1 LRLSGQLAAT
11 TRVQSTGG
19 KKGKQL
25 ARVTIKDLTNSF
37 GQVTAVKAME
47 LDIADREFLVLL
59 GPSGAGKTTTLRCV
73 AGLEKPETGT
83 ILFDDE
89 AIDNISPAL
98 RDVAFVFQS
107 YALYPRKSVYENIA
121 TPLLARKMPKGEIDR
136 KVREVAQ
143 KLHIESKLERR
154 PAQLSGG
161 EQQRVALCRA
171 MVRQPRVFLMDEPL
185 TNLDFKLRVEMRTEL
200 KHLHADL
207 NTTFFYVTND
217 QLEALSLADRIAVLN
232 RGVLQQVD
240 TPENVYEHPAN
251 RFVASFI
258 GSPTMNFL
266 DCALTDNV
274 SPALAADGWALTVPD
289 RVRDAIRA
297 SGLERVALGVRAEDI
312 ALRNGEEQG
321 DLAAEV
327 YSVEP
332 LGDRNIYDVKLGSS
346 YLRVKAP
353 PTMMLDIGAPVH
365 LDINRERIH
374 LFDPKTD
381 KAIM

>member
-1 LRLSGQLAAT
+1 M
-11 TRVQSTGG
+11 
-19 KKGKQL
+19 
-25 ARVTIKDLTNSF
+25 DL
-37 GQVTAVKAME
+37 E
-47 LDIADREFLVLL
+47 IADREFLVLL

-73 AGLEKPETGT
+73 AGLEKPESGT
-83 ILFDDE
+83 ILFDGE
-89 AIDNISPAL
+89 AINNVSPAL

-121 TPLLARKMPKGEIDR
+121 TPLLARKMPKGDIDK

-143 KLHIESKLERR
+143 KLHIDSKLERR

-207 NTTFFYVTND
+207 DTTFFYVTND

-232 RGVLQQVD
+232 KGVLQQVD

-266 DCALTDNV
+266 DCAVREGTVDG
-274 SPALAADGWALTVPD
+274 STALAADGWALTVPD
-289 RVRDAIRA
+289 GVRDAMRK
-297 SGLERVALGVRAEDI
+297 SGLERVLLGVRSEDI
-312 ALRNGEEQG
+312 ALKNGGEQG

-332 LGDRNIYDVKLGSS
+332 LGDRNIYDVKLGGS

-353 PTMMLDIGAPVH
+353 PTTILDIGAPVH

>member
-1 LRLSGQLAAT
+1 MRSI
-11 TRVQSTGG
+11 R
-19 KKGKQL
+19 
-25 ARVTIKDLTNSF
+25 AR
-37 GQVTAVKAME
+37 A
-47 LDIADREFLVLL
+47 
-59 GPSGAGKTTTLRCV
+59 C
-73 AGLEKPETGT
+73 
-83 ILFDDE
+83 
-89 AIDNISPAL
+89 
-98 RDVAFVFQS
+98 
-107 YALYPRKSVYENIA
+107 YENIA

-136 KVREVAQ
+136 KVREVAR

-207 NTTFFYVTND
+207 DTTFFYVTND

-232 RGVLQQVD
+232 GGVLQQVD

-266 DCALTDNV
+266 DCALRDDGT
-274 SPALAADGWALTVPD
+274 PRWRRTGWTADGTGRRAGRHKEE
-289 RVRDAIRA
+289 RVGA
-297 SGLERVALGVRAEDI
+297 VALGVRSEDI

-353 PTMMLDIGAPVH
+353 PTTMLDIGAPVR

>member
-1 LRLSGQLAAT
+1 M
-11 TRVQSTGG
+11 
-19 KKGKQL
+19 
-25 ARVTIKDLTNSF
+25 ARVTINNLTKRF
-37 GQVTAVKAME
+37 GQVTAVNAMS

-73 AGLEKPETGT
+73 AGLETPEAGN
-83 ILFDDE
+83 ILFDTE
-89 AIDNISPAL
+89 AVDKVSPAL

-107 YALYPRKSVYENIA
+107 YALYPRKSVYDNIA
-121 TPLLARKMPKGEIDR
+121 TPLLARKMPKAEIDK
-136 KVREVAQ
+136 KVRAVAQ

-207 NTTFFYVTND
+207 DTTFFYVTND

-240 TPENVYEHPAN
+240 TPENIYDYPAN

-266 DCALTDNV
+266 DCVLANDGT
-274 SPALAADGWALTVPD
+274 PALMSDGWSLTVPEA
-289 RVRDAIRA
+289 VRDAIKQA
-297 SGLERVALGVRAEDI
+297 GLEKVVLGVRAEDI
-312 ALRNGEEQG
+312 ALRNQGEPG
-321 DLAAEV
+321 DLQGEV
-327 YSVEP
+327 FLVEP
-332 LGDRNIYDVKLGSS
+332 LGDRNIYDIKLGSS
-346 YLRVKAP
+346 LLRIKTAP
-353 PTMMLDIGAPVH
+353 TLMLDMGMPVY
-365 LDINRERIH
+365 LNINRARIH
-374 LFDPKTD
+374 LFDPKND
-381 KAIM
+381 RAIL